1 MTDGPSQQYPPPGAP
16 PPADPY
22 PPPGGFPP
30 PGGVPEP
37 AAAPAPGHAPG
48 TAPGSATGPGP
59 AGWAPYPTGPGPRPA
74 PGLLLGAA
82 HKPGA
87 LPLRPLN
94 LGNIYDGAFR
104 IIRFNPKA
112 TVGAAVL
119 VTAVA
124 MLIPVVVTLV
134 LTFTVGLA
142 VDASG
147 ELDPD
152 ATTADALGVLAAY
165 GTLLVSLVVAQIG
178 VVFVTGM
185 VAHVTHAAAVGR
197 RLGLGEAWAATRGKR
212 WRLLGLTLLLNL
224 AFGLLLF
231 VYVLLWV
238 VVVAVSGD
246 PWPIVIWGLL
256 SVPAFIALCCWLW
269 IRFYYLPVPALM
281 LEPIGM
287 FAAIGRGWT
296 LTARQ
301 YWRTFGIALLT
312 VLVAQFAGGLLTVP
326 VSIVGNV
333 AALAAPEYATLL
345 LVLTQA
351 IALVVQNAFIAP
363 FLAAVTS
370 VQYVDLRMRK
380 EAFDVELMREAG
392 IVPA

>member
-16 PPADPY
+16 APAEPV
-22 PPPGGFPP
+22 PPGPAGPPFPP
-30 PGGVPEP
+30 PG
-37 AAAPAPGHAPG
+37 AAPGPVPG
-48 TAPGSATGPGP
+48 
-59 AGWAPYPTGPGPRPA
+59 GWAAYPSAAGPRPPA
-74 PGLLLGAA
+74 GLALGAA

-112 TVGAAVL
+112 TVGAAVM

-124 MLIPVVVTLV
+124 MLVPVVVTLV
-134 LTFTVGLA
+134 LTLTIGIA
-142 VDASG
+142 ADASG
-147 ELDPD
+147 EVDPD
-152 ATTADALGVLAAY
+152 ASVAELVGALAAY
-165 GTLLVSLVVAQIG
+165 GSLLLSLVVAQVG

-185 VAHVTHAAAVGR
+185 VAHVTRAAAVGR
-197 RLGLGEAWAATRGKR
+197 RLGLAEAWAATRGKR
-212 WRLLGLTLLLNL
+212 WRLLGLTLVLNL
-224 AFGLLLF
+224 AFLVLLV

-238 VVVAVSGD
+238 LVVQLSDGPWPVVV
-246 PWPIVIWGLL
+246 WGVV

-281 LEPIGM
+281 LEPVGV
-287 FAAIGRGWT
+287 FAAIGRGWQ
-296 LTARQ
+296 LSARQ
-301 YWRTFGIALLT
+301 FWRTFGIGLLT
-312 VLVAQFAGGLLTVP
+312 VIIAQFAGGILSFP
-326 VSIVGNV
+326 VSIIGNV
-333 AALAAPEYATLL
+333 VALAVPDYAVLAL
-345 LVLTQA
+345 ILTQA
-351 IALVVQNAFIAP
+351 VALVIQNAFVAP

>member
-1 MTDGPSQQYPPPGAP
+1 MSDGPAQQFPPPGAP
-16 PPADPY
+16 PPVDPVPAAAGTVPM
-22 PPPGGFPP
+22 PPPGSPP
-30 PGGVPEP
+30 PP
-37 AAAPAPGHAPG
+37 A
-48 TAPGSATGPGP
+48 P
-59 AGWAPYPTGPGPRPA
+59 AGWATYPTVPGPRPA

-87 LPLRPLN
+87 LPLRPLT

-134 LTFTVGLA
+134 LTFTVGIA

-147 ELDPD
+147 EVD
-152 ATTADALGVLAAY
+152 ADASLSDALGALAAY
-165 GTLLVSLVVAQIG
+165 GSLLLSIVLAQVG
-178 VVFVTGM
+178 VVLVTGM
-185 VAHVTHAAAVGR
+185 VAHVTRAAAVGR
-197 RLGLGEAWAATRGKR
+197 RLGLGEAWAATHGKR
-212 WRLLGLTLLLNL
+212 WRLIGLTLVVNL
-224 AFGLLLF
+224 AFLLLL
-231 VYVLLWV
+231 VAYVLMWV
-238 VVVAVSGD
+238 VVVQVAGGPAPV
-246 PWPIVIWGLL
+246 VLWGLVT
-256 SVPAFIALCCWLW
+256 VPAFLALCCWLW

-281 LEPIGM
+281 LEPVGV
-287 FAAIGRGWT
+287 FGAIGRGWR
-296 LTARQ
+296 LTSRQ

-312 VLVAQFAGGLLTVP
+312 VVIAQFAGGMLSVP
-326 VSIVGNV
+326 ITLVGQIGM
-333 AALAAPEYATLL
+333 LAAPEYAALF

-351 IALVVQNAFIAP
+351 AALVVQNAFVAP

>member
-1 MTDGPSQQYPPPGAP
+1 MTDGPAQQYPPPGAP
-16 PPADPY
+16 PPADPLPPATY
-22 PPPGGFPP
+22 PPGPFP
-30 PGGVPEP
+30 
-37 AAAPAPGHAPG
+37 APG
-48 TAPGSATGPGP
+48 TAPGPPPGPQPGPGP
-59 AGWAPYPTGPGPRPA
+59 AGWAPYPSAPGPRPA

-94 LGNIYDGAFR
+94 LGNIYDAAFR

-124 MLIPVVVTLV
+124 MVIPIVVTLV
-134 LTFTVGLA
+134 LTLTVGIA

-152 ATTADALGVLAAY
+152 ASTADALGLLAAY
-165 GTLLVSLVVAQIG
+165 GSLLVSLVVAQVG

-185 VAHVTHAAAVGR
+185 VAHVTRAAAVGR

-212 WRLLGLTLLLNL
+212 WRLIGLTTLLYL
-224 AFGLLLF
+224 AFLVLL
-231 VYVLLWV
+231 VAYVLLWV
-238 VVVAVSGD
+238 VVVVAVGGE
-246 PWPIVIWGLL
+246 PLPVVAWGVIT
-256 SVPAFIALCCWLW
+256 VPAFIALCCWLW

-281 LEPIGM
+281 LEPIGV
-287 FAAIGRGWT
+287 FEAIGRGWA
-296 LTARQ
+296 LTSRQ
-301 YWRTFGIALLT
+301 FWRTFGIALLT
-312 VLVAQFAGGLLTVP
+312 VLIVQFAGGLLTFP
-326 VSIVGNV
+326 VSIAGNI
-333 AALAAPEYATLL
+333 AAIAAPEYATLL
-345 LVLTQA
+345 LIVTQA
-351 IALVVQNAFIAP
+351 VALVIQNAFVAP